1 MDNSK
6 EYIYLMN
13 HLVFNF
19 LKEINR
25 YIILLKE
32 GPKGCLNY
40 RKMENLIENKEKA
53 QFLSLIIKK
62 ISKDRLN
69 SKEIKS
75 YESLKFKVDPD
86 SKLEDELTREW
97 EKAEVQSIAERT
109 ERSSVKASG
118 FSVKRPK
125 NALINLVGK
134 VLSIFI

>member
-1 MDNSK
+1 
-6 EYIYLMN
+6 
-13 HLVFNF
+13 
-19 LKEINR
+19 
-25 YIILLKE
+25 
-32 GPKGCLNY
+32 
-40 RKMENLIENKEKA
+40 MENLIENKEKA

>member
-1 MDNSK
+1 
-6 EYIYLMN
+6 MN